1 VPTHERSFTIT
12 PRGPFSLAQAASFG
26 FGPREAEAG
35 GALRMAF
42 AADGSGTPTGV
53 ILREAEDGTVEGEV
67 AGDTPVESVREQVA
81 RILSLEHDGVA
92 WQDVGRRDPVL
103 GALQARLPGLRPVLF
118 HSPYEA
124 AAWAVIVARTGRAN
138 ARRVRRAISER
149 HGATFELAGETLAA
163 FPSAEALLAI
173 DEPIPSLTNEK
184 RLRLQGIARAELEGR
199 LDVAHLRELGPE
211 EATAELQELRGIGPF
226 SSSLIVLRAVGF
238 TDVLPADQPLVQRA
252 VEHAYGIGE
261 PLTAETFAGLAEPWR
276 PFRTWATVLLRIAAD
291 RAGATGPAR

>member
-1 VPTHERSFTIT
+1 VPSQERSLTIT
-12 PRGPFSLAQAASFG
+12 PKGPFSLAQAASFG

-53 ILREAEDGTVEGEV
+53 ILTESSDGTIEGEIS
-67 AGDTPVESVREQVA
+67 GDAPAEAVREQVA
-81 RILSLEHDGVA
+81 RILSLEHDGDA
-92 WQDVGRRDPVL
+92 WQDVGARDPVL
-103 GALQARLPGLRPVLF
+103 GELQARFPGLRPVLF

-124 AAWAVIVARTGRAN
+124 AAWAVIVARSGRAQ
-138 ARRVRRAISER
+138 ARKVRRTISER

-163 FPSAEALLAI
+163 FPSAEALLEI

-199 LDVAHLRELGPE
+199 LDVTHLRELGAE
-211 EATAELQELRGIGPF
+211 GALAELQELRGIGPF

-238 TDVLPADQPLVQRA
+238 TDVLPVDQPLVQRA
-252 VEHAYGIGE
+252 VEHAYGIGA
-261 PLTAETFAGLAEPWR
+261 PLAAEQFAELAEPWR
-276 PFRTWATVLLRIAAD
+276 PFRTWATVLLRVAGD
-291 RAGATGPAR
+291 RAGATGQTR

>member
-1 VPTHERSFTIT
+1 MPTHERSFTIT

-67 AGDTPVESVREQVA
+67 AGHMPVESVREQVA

-103 GALQARLPGLRPVLF
+103 GALQARFPGLRPVLF

-163 FPSAEALLAI
+163 FPSAEALLAT

-199 LDVAHLRELGPE
+199 LDVAHLRGLGPE

-238 TDVLPADQPLVQRA
+238 TDVLPADEPLVQRA